1 MAKYTVQV
9 KSIIESLGSN
19 TTMALSTLD
28 EQIEKARPKIF
39 DFEYPFYDPSSKAD
53 FETWIL
59 ECILMDEINYETY
72 GLWHLKLRT
81 FMKTNMP
88 YYNKLYESA
97 KLITDPLKNHHLER
111 TTEGS
116 ENGNSTSNGEGN
128 STSKGTSVNNDK
140 STSNLLAWNMYADT
154 PQGGIDGLENST
166 YLTNATKDLS
176 DTTNTSNSNGTTTN
190 ETDSTSKNETTS
202 SSNSKGK
209 ELVDGYSGIDVNTL
223 LLKYRQTIININEQF
238 INDFKSKLTLKLW
251 Y

>member
-1 MAKYTVQV
+1 MAKYTVQI

-19 TTMALSTLD
+19 SVLALSTLD

-39 DFEYPFYDPSSKAD
+39 DFEYPFYDPSSKAA

-59 ECILMDEINYETY
+59 ESILMDEINYETY
-72 GLWHLKLRT
+72 GLWHLRLRT
-81 FMKTNMP
+81 WMKTNMP

-97 KLITDPLKNHHLER
+97 KLITNPLKNHHLER

-116 ENGNSTSNGEGN
+116 ENGTSNAN
-128 STSKGTSVNNDK
+128 GTSNYIG
-140 STSNLLAWNMYADT
+140 WNMYADT
-154 PQGGIDGLENST
+154 PQGGINGLENSN
-166 YLTNATKDLS
+166 YLTNATKDLNDS
-176 DTTNTSNSNGTTTN
+176 TSESTNTSS
-190 ETDSTSKNETTS
+190 ST
-202 SSNSKGK
+202 SKGK
-209 ELVDGYSGIDVNTL
+209 ETVDGYSGIDENTL

>member
-1 MAKYTVQV
+1 MNRMAKYTVQI

-19 TTMALSTLD
+19 SVLALSTLD

-39 DFEYPFYDPSSKAD
+39 DFDYPFYDPSSKAA

-59 ECILMDEINYETY
+59 ESILMDEINYETY
-72 GLWHLKLRT
+72 GLWHLRLRT
-81 FMKTNMP
+81 WMKTNMP

-97 KLITDPLKNHHLER
+97 KLITNPLKNHHLER

-116 ENGNSTSNGEGN
+116 ENGTSNAN
-128 STSKGTSVNNDK
+128 GTSNYIG
-140 STSNLLAWNMYADT
+140 WNMYADT
-154 PQGGIDGLENST
+154 PQGGINGLENSN
-166 YLTNATKDLS
+166 YLTNATKDLNDS
-176 DTTNTSNSNGTTTN
+176 TSESTNTSS
-190 ETDSTSKNETTS
+190 ST
-202 SSNSKGK
+202 SKGK
-209 ELVDGYSGIDVNTL
+209 ETVDGYSGIDENTL

>member
-1 MAKYTVQV
+1 MNRMAKYTVQI

-19 TTMALSTLD
+19 SVLALSTLD

-39 DFEYPFYDPSSKAD
+39 DFDYPFYDPSSKAA

-59 ECILMDEINYETY
+59 ESILMDEINYETY

-97 KLITDPLKNHHLER
+97 KLITNPLKNHHLER

-116 ENGNSTSNGEGN
+116 ESGNSYSNGTGTSND
-128 STSKGTSVNNDK
+128 TSS
-140 STSNLLAWNMYADT
+140 SNVLAWNMYADT
-154 PQGGIDGLENST
+154 PQGGINGLENSN
-166 YLTNATKDLS
+166 YLTNATKDLNDTTTTS
-176 DTTNTSNSNGTTTN
+176 DTSTTSNNT
-190 ETDSTSKNETTS
+190 TTS
-202 SSNSKGK
+202 SSTSKGK
-209 ELVDGYSGIDVNTL
+209 ETVDGYSGIDENTL
-223 LLKYRQTIININEQF
+223 LLKYRKTIININEQF

>member
-1 MAKYTVQV
+1 MNRMAKYTVQI

-19 TTMALSTLD
+19 SVLDLSTLD
-28 EQIEKARPKIF
+28 EQIENARPKIF

-59 ECILMDEINYETY
+59 ESILMDEINYETY

-97 KLITDPLKNHHLER
+97 KLITNPLKNHHLER
-111 TTEGS
+111 NTEGS
-116 ENGNSTSNGEGN
+116 ENGTSNAN
-128 STSKGTSVNNDK
+128 GTSNSVG
-140 STSNLLAWNMYADT
+140 WNMYADT
-154 PQGGIDGLENST
+154 PQGGINGLENSN
-166 YLTNATKDLS
+166 YLTNATKDLNDS
-176 DTTNTSNSNGTTTN
+176 TSESTNTSS
-190 ETDSTSKNETTS
+190 ST
-202 SSNSKGK
+202 SKGK
-209 ELVDGYSGIDVNTL
+209 ETVDGYSGIDENTL

-238 INDFKSKLTLKLW
+238 INDFKNKLTLKIW

>member
-1 MAKYTVQV
+1 MNRMSKYTIQI

-39 DFEYPFYDPSSKAD
+39 DFEYPFYDPSSKAA

-59 ECILMDEINYETY
+59 ESILMDEINYETY
-72 GLWHLKLRT
+72 GLWHLRLRT
-81 FMKTNMP
+81 WMKTNMP

-97 KLITDPLKNHHLER
+97 KLITNPLKNHHLER
-111 TTEGS
+111 NTEGS
-116 ENGNSTSNGEGN
+116 ENGTSNVN
-128 STSKGTSVNNDK
+128 GTSNYIG
-140 STSNLLAWNMYADT
+140 WNMYADT
-154 PQGGIDGLENST
+154 PQGGINGLENSN
-166 YLTNATKDLS
+166 YLTNATKDLNDS
-176 DTTNTSNSNGTTTN
+176 TSESTNTS
-190 ETDSTSKNETTS
+190 TS
-202 SSNSKGK
+202 SSKGK
-209 ELVDGYSGIDVNTL
+209 EIVDGYSGIDENTL

>member
-1 MAKYTVQV
+1 MNRMAKYTVQI

-28 EQIEKARPKIF
+28 EQIEKARPQIF
-39 DFEYPFYDPSSKAD
+39 DFDYPFYDPSSKAA

-59 ECILMDEINYETY
+59 ESILMDEINYETY
-72 GLWHLKLRT
+72 GLWHLRLRT
-81 FMKTNMP
+81 WMKTNMP

-97 KLITDPLKNHHLER
+97 KLITNPLKNHHLER

-116 ENGNSTSNGEGN
+116 ENGTSNAN
-128 STSKGTSVNNDK
+128 GTSNYIG
-140 STSNLLAWNMYADT
+140 WNMYADT
-154 PQGGIDGLENST
+154 PQGGINGLENSN
-166 YLTNATKDLS
+166 YLTNATKDLNDS
-176 DTTNTSNSNGTTTN
+176 TSESTNTSS
-190 ETDSTSKNETTS
+190 ST
-202 SSNSKGK
+202 SKGK
-209 ELVDGYSGIDVNTL
+209 ETVDGYSGIDENTL

>member
-1 MAKYTVQV
+1 MNRMSKYTIQI

-39 DFEYPFYDPSSKAD
+39 DFDYPFYDPSSKAA

-59 ECILMDEINYETY
+59 ESILMDEINYETY

-97 KLITDPLKNHHLER
+97 KLITNPLKNHHLER

-116 ENGNSTSNGEGN
+116 ENCTSNAN
-128 STSKGTSVNNDK
+128 GTSNYIG
-140 STSNLLAWNMYADT
+140 WNMYSDT
-154 PQGGIDGLENST
+154 PQGGINGLENSN
-166 YLTNATKDLS
+166 YLTNATKDLNDS
-176 DTTNTSNSNGTTTN
+176 TSESTNTSS
-190 ETDSTSKNETTS
+190 ST
-202 SSNSKGK
+202 SKGK
-209 ELVDGYSGIDVNTL
+209 ETVDGYSGIDENTL

>member
-1 MAKYTVQV
+1 MAKYTVQI

-28 EQIEKARPKIF
+28 EQIEKARPQIF
-39 DFEYPFYDPSSKAD
+39 DFDYPFYDPSSKAA

-59 ECILMDEINYETY
+59 ESILMDEINYETY
-72 GLWHLKLRT
+72 GLWHLRLRT
-81 FMKTNMP
+81 WMKTNMP

-97 KLITDPLKNHHLER
+97 KLITNPLKNHHLER

-116 ENGNSTSNGEGN
+116 ENGTSNAN
-128 STSKGTSVNNDK
+128 GTSNYIG
-140 STSNLLAWNMYADT
+140 WNMYADT
-154 PQGGIDGLENST
+154 PQGGINGLENSN
-166 YLTNATKDLS
+166 YLTNATKDLNDS
-176 DTTNTSNSNGTTTN
+176 TSESTNTSS
-190 ETDSTSKNETTS
+190 ST
-202 SSNSKGK
+202 SKGK
-209 ELVDGYSGIDVNTL
+209 ETVDGYSGIDENTL

>member
-1 MAKYTVQV
+1 MNRMAKYTIQI

-19 TTMALSTLD
+19 KTMALSTLD

-53 FETWIL
+53 FERWIL
-59 ECILMDEINYETY
+59 ESILMDEINYETY

-97 KLITDPLKNHHLER
+97 KLITNPLKNHHLER

-116 ENGNSTSNGEGN
+116 ENGTSNAN
-128 STSKGTSVNNDK
+128 GTSNYIG
-140 STSNLLAWNMYADT
+140 WNMYADT
-154 PQGGIDGLENST
+154 PQGGINGLENSN
-166 YLTNATKDLS
+166 YLTNATKDLNDS
-176 DTTNTSNSNGTTTN
+176 TSESTNTSS
-190 ETDSTSKNETTS
+190 ST
-202 SSNSKGK
+202 SKGK
-209 ELVDGYSGIDVNTL
+209 ETVDGFSGIDENTL

>member
-1 MAKYTVQV
+1 MNRMAKYTVQI

-19 TTMALSTLD
+19 SVLALSTLD
-28 EQIEKARPKIF
+28 EQIENARPKIF

-59 ECILMDEINYETY
+59 ESILMDEINYETY

-97 KLITDPLKNHHLER
+97 KLITNPLKNHHLER

-116 ENGNSTSNGEGN
+116 ESGNSSSNGTGTSNDTSS
-128 STSKGTSVNNDK
+128 STV
-140 STSNLLAWNMYADT
+140 LAWNMYADT
-154 PQGGIDGLENST
+154 PQGGINGLENSN
-166 YLTNATKDLS
+166 YLTNATKDLNDTTTTS
-176 DTTNTSNSNGTTTN
+176 DTSTTSNNTA
-190 ETDSTSKNETTS
+190 TS
-202 SSNSKGK
+202 SSTSKGK
-209 ELVDGYSGIDVNTL
+209 ETVDGYSGIDENTL